1 MRNNVKNTPNELEID
16 IEQLRNLC
24 RFLSILSKLDTLVLF
39 LHAKHGL
46 KAETETPKNIGLTKK
61 QYYTRL
67 KQLVD
72 SELVGKQ
79 DGCYFHTTMGR
90 FVYEK
95 HLGSLIEGLKNAKQM
110 RMIDVL
116 KREQTFSEEE
126 ISNIE
131 QVLYKIRK

>member
-1 MRNNVKNTPNELEID
+1 MRKDVENTLEFEINT
-16 IEQLRNLC
+16 EQLGNLC
-24 RFLSILSKLDTLVLF
+24 RLLSILSKLDTLTLF

-46 KAETETPKNIGLTKK
+46 KAETETPKKVGLSKK

-72 SELVGKQ
+72 SELVVKH

-95 HLGSLIEGLKNAKQM
+95 HLASLIEGLNNVKQM

-116 KREQTFSEEE
+116 KRERALSEQE
-126 ISNIE
+126 IANLEAACFI
-131 QVLYKIRK
+131 K